1 VSRLLDNMNPQQRE
15 GIQAV
20 DGPVLLLAGAGSGKT
35 RVITHRIAYLIE
47 ERGVR
52 PDQILAVT
60 FTNKAA
66 TEMAE
71 RVDKLLGH
79 SAVARPLLSTF
90 HSFCV
95 RVLRRD
101 IEALRVNNSGLTRTF
116 AIYDEADQQAVVKTA
131 LKRLA
136 IDDKQLKPRV
146 ALGRISW
153 AKNHMIDPQEYFLA
167 STNPM
172 EEKIAHIFEIYR
184 KELFKANALD
194 FDDLLLET
202 VRLLKVAPEVRERYN
217 RRYKYLLIDEYQDT
231 NRPQYEL
238 MKLLAGPAHNVCV
251 VGDEDQSI
259 YSWRGADIR
268 NILEFEKD
276 FPEVRT
282 IRLEQNYRSTQI
294 ILEGA
299 SAVVANNIQRKGKT
313 LFTTREGGSLIG
325 YYEAPDGENEAL
337 FIADRIQQY
346 LREAGQSDPD
356 VPPRCAV
363 LYRTNSQSRLVEEA
377 LRRYQIQY
385 HMVGGFSFYERA
397 EVKDIL
403 SYMKLVL
410 NPHDSIAFARV
421 VNSPARGIGK
431 TTMETLERIALT
443 AGLSTWDA
451 VARATKEQLLPARAL
466 QALAKFRR
474 LIEDARAMLGPN
486 FADKLT
492 ADLAPEGD
500 AAEQNGIE
508 AAASVD
514 AAELNPVEI
523 AVESDEDDVA
533 AAEPDTSFDTS
544 FNFGF
549 DFGPSEEIST
559 IAPENAAGTVHY
571 DAYDRLDHAD
581 SDDWY
586 LSDAQLDRLR
596 DKVARL
602 EEQARKLG
610 TSAPELNVT
619 TITKGWF
626 RVRIMFD
633 PQETGGWS
641 IVAMKGT
648 HLDSTDFG
656 VLKGEQIPHNIDFS
670 GWDCDL
676 CNRQIERKQ
685 LFLLRKGSEYERA
698 GSTCIERFKNIR
710 PRIFQFHS
718 EAKDSLRTWLSQEGT
733 KEIPQSRP
741 SLYSLADSIR
751 GVQQSKSEATDV
763 QPRQVAAPF
772 ILATL
777 TPRSPMGSLESGP
790 PPANLAEFN
799 PFAPVV
805 LKRGANIT
813 PERAAEIL
821 MADERDAGAGGFR
834 KPGDAATLPELIKFL
849 NDRSGYI
856 RTLEEEA
863 TPESFSRIENL
874 KELANAAQDAQ
885 ERGETLSEFL
895 DHAALVSDAD
905 SYSAEAR
912 VTLMTLHAAK
922 GLEFPLVFIAGME
935 EGLFPS
941 SRTLVDPGGLE
952 EERRLCYVGMTRAMD
967 TLIMTRAR
975 YRRRYG
981 SDMPDST
988 IPSRFLEEVPS
999 RLIEDLGS
1007 PAPRPQFSGSAYAT
1021 PYPQRSRFGRPIG
1034 GEEGDRHYSYEDED
1048 QSANPPAN
1056 RRTASKFST
1065 TRVAPGSR
1073 PVSTSGSVDNIA
1085 NFFAARGQKFARP
1098 KLDIP
1103 EPTGKTGLRQGSR
1116 VRHPK
1121 YGEGT
1126 VFRREGEGD
1135 DAKITVQ
1142 FQQHGVKKLV
1152 EKFAQLEAL

>member
-1 VSRLLDNMNPQQRE
+1 MSRLLDNMNPQQRE

-47 ERGVR
+47 ERGV
-52 PDQILAVT
+52 PADSILAVT

-66 TEMAE
+66 SEMAE
-71 RVDKLLGH
+71 RVDKILGH
-79 SAVARPLLSTF
+79 SSLAKPLLSTF

-95 RVLRRD
+95 RMLRRD
-101 IEALRVNNSGLTRTF
+101 IEALQVGGKGLNRNF
-116 AIYDEADQQAVVKTA
+116 AIYDETDQQAVVKTA

-136 IDDKQLKPRV
+136 VDDKSLKPRV

-194 FDDLLLET
+194 FDDLLLEA
-202 VRLLKVAPEVRERYN
+202 VRLLKVAPDVRERYN
-217 RRYKYLLIDEYQDT
+217 KRYKYLLIDEYQDT

-259 YSWRGADIR
+259 YSWRGADIK

-299 SAVVANNIQRKGKT
+299 SAVVANNTQRKGKT

-346 LREAGQSDPD
+346 IRAAGSDSD
-356 VPPRCAV
+356 TPPRCAV

-385 HMVGGFSFYERA
+385 HMVGGFSFYDRA

-410 NPHDSIAFARV
+410 NPHDSIALAHV

-443 AGLSTWDA
+443 TGISTWDA
-451 VARATKEQLLPARAL
+451 IGRAIEDRLLSARAL
-466 QALAKFRR
+466 TALSNFRR
-474 LIEDARAMLGPN
+474 LIKDARAMLGPN
-486 FADKLT
+486 FAEQLT
-492 ADLAPEGD
+492 ADIAPVNDAGAPHLASEMWEG
-500 AAEQNGIE
+500 AAPNTLE
-508 AAASVD
+508 AANAD
-514 AAELNPVEI
+514 FNPDDFAI
-523 AVESDEDDVA
+523 ESATDEPT
-533 AAEPDTSFDTS
+533 AEPDTSFDTS

-559 IAPENAAGTVHY
+559 IAPENARDT
-571 DAYDRLDHAD
+571 DAAHDLSAD
-581 SDDWY
+581 
-586 LSDAQLDRLR
+586 
-596 DKVARL
+596 
-602 EEQARKLG
+602 
-610 TSAPELNVT
+610 
-619 TITKGWF
+619 
-626 RVRIMFD
+626 
-633 PQETGGWS
+633 
-641 IVAMKGT
+641 
-648 HLDSTDFG
+648 
-656 VLKGEQIPHNIDFS
+656 
-670 GWDCDL
+670 
-676 CNRQIERKQ
+676 
-685 LFLLRKGSEYERA
+685 
-698 GSTCIERFKNIR
+698 
-710 PRIFQFHS
+710 
-718 EAKDSLRTWLSQEGT
+718 
-733 KEIPQSRP
+733 
-741 SLYSLADSIR
+741 
-751 GVQQSKSEATDV
+751 
-763 QPRQVAAPF
+763 
-772 ILATL
+772 
-777 TPRSPMGSLESGP
+777 
-790 PPANLAEFN
+790 FN

-805 LKRGANIT
+805 LKRSANTT

-821 MADERDAGAGGFR
+821 MQSEPERVEGFR
-834 KPGDAATLPELIKFL
+834 KPGDPATLPELIKFL

-856 RTLEEEA
+856 RALEEEA

-885 ERGETLSEFL
+885 ERGETLTEFL
-895 DHAALVSDAD
+895 DHAALVADAD

-922 GLEFPLVFIAGME
+922 GLEFPLVFLSGME

-941 SRTLVDPGGLE
+941 SRTLVDPAGLE

-967 TLIMTRAR
+967 TLVMTRAR

-981 SDMPDST
+981 SDMPDVT

-1007 PAPRPQFSGSAYAT
+1007 PPARPQFSSNQFSGSAYAT
-1021 PYPQRSRFGRPIG
+1021 PYPQRNRFGRPADTDNA
-1034 GEEGDRHYSYEDED
+1034 GESHYSYEDENQD
-1048 QSANPPAN
+1048 QSGGNRPAAN
-1056 RRTASKFST
+1056 KFST
-1065 TRVAPGSR
+1065 SRVAPGSR
-1073 PVSTSGSVDNIA
+1073 PVSASGSMDNIA
-1085 NFFAARGQKFARP
+1085 NFFAGRGGGQKFSRP

-1103 EPTGKTGLRQGSR
+1103 QPTGKTGLRQGSR